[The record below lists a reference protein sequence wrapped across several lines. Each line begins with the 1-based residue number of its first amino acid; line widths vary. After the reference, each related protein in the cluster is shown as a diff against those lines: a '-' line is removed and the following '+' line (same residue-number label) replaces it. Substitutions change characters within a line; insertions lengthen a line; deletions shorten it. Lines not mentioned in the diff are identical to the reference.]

1 MKARISIIGATLAT
15 LFATSAFA
23 TAPADALSTMT
34 VDSDAPIRATLLPTV
49 SIDATQSTSATNP
62 ARMRV
67 ADTAPFE
74 VTLLPTVHV
83 KAPANP
89 ELAVTLLPTVY
100 VTAASESA
108 STLPEPVADVEDAA
122 RDVRAGEDETP
133 WDARQPFGLRVH
145 TMPR

>member
-1 MKARISIIGATLAT
+1 MKTRISVIGATLAT
-15 LFATSAFA
+15 LFATGAVA
-23 TAPADALSTMT
+23 TAHADAPSTMT
-34 VDSDAPIRATLLPTV
+34 VDSDAPVRATLLPTV

-83 KAPANP
+83 KAPTNP

-100 VTAASESA
+100 VTAESNFVSA
-108 STLPEPVADVEDAA
+108 EPVADVEGGTDDL
-122 RDVRAGEDETP
+122 RVDDIVSPSSLEKS
-133 WDARQPFGLRVH
+133 FGLRTR